1 MQYLNNDVGL
11 GRSRIKNVIFD
22 LDGTLIDSADS
33 ILTGLKATTKKF
45 GFEPALPL
53 NVKLVGPPLKQTIQ
67 KLVGDQANI
76 DLNILVDDFKNYYDT
91 EGFKASAAYPGMEK
105 LLGELYQ
112 LGIRMYLATNKR
124 LEPTLNIINYFNWA
138 SLFEEI
144 YAIDRF
150 VDAPFSDK
158 AEMIGCLIQK
168 ESIDKKST
176 IYVGDRFEDYEAAV
190 VNSINYILVDWG
202 YGDLSSNHLIDI
214 RKVETPDELLGIL
227 KKNI

>member
-1 MQYLNNDVGL
+1 MQYLNNEVEL
-11 GRSRIKNVIFD
+11 GRSNIKNVIFD

-33 ILTGLKATTKKF
+33 ILTGLKATIKKF

-67 KLVGDQANI
+67 KLVGDQVNI

-91 EGFKASAAYPGMEK
+91 EGFKATATYPGIEK
-105 LLGELYQ
+105 LLYELHN

-124 LEPTLNIINYFNWA
+124 QEPTLKIINYFDWA

-150 VDAPFSDK
+150 VDAPFRDK
-158 AEMIGCLIQK
+158 TEMIGSLIQK
-168 ESIDKKST
+168 ESINKKST
-176 IYVGDRFEDYEAAV
+176 IYVGDRFEDLEASMANNIRV
-190 VNSINYILVDWG
+190 ILVQWG
-202 YGDLSSNHLIDI
+202 YGNTEGDTKENAQRANSA
-214 RKVETPDELLGIL
+214 EELMRMIVGV
-227 KKNI
+227 